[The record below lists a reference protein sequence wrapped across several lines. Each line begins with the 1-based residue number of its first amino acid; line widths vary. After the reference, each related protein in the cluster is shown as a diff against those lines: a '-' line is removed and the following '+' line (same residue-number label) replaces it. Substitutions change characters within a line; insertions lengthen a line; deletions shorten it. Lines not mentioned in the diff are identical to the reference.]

1 MRFILQQVFY
11 SLSTTT
17 YTTHQ
22 QLTRFVFFNENDFTK
37 ATVTYNITTKP
48 TRLTNSLR
56 GHLITAPELTNGGT
70 MTTKEIEK
78 TLSKSPELNQN
89 AITVLEKRYLKKN
102 DSGEPLEKPIDMFR
116 RVAMNIAEADKNYD
130 KDADTLKAAKTFYE
144 QMVTLKFLPNSP
156 TLMNAGRELQQLA
169 ACFVL
174 PVEDSLEGIF
184 ESVKNTALI
193 HKSGGGTGFS
203 FSRLRPKDDVV
214 KTTKGVSSGPVSF
227 MTVFDSAT
235 ETIKQGGTRR
245 GANMGILRIDH
256 PDVMDFIYAK
266 EDKSK
271 LTNFNLSVGITE
283 AFMKAVVEETDYDLI
298 NPKTGKKAGTLN
310 AKEVFDE
317 MVQLAWE
324 GGDPGI
330 VFLDRINAENPTP
343 KEGEIESTNPCG
355 EQPLLP
361 YESCN
366 LGSINL
372 GKFVKDGEI
381 DWKELEKTIEI
392 GVHFLDNVIDMN
404 KYPIPEID
412 RQTKRNR
419 KIGLGLMGWAD
430 MLAMLA
436 IPYNTEEACELGEKV
451 MKFIRDK
458 GREKSAEL
466 AKVRGNFPTFEESIY
481 PAMGFKNMRNATITT
496 IAPTG
501 TISIIGSCSGGIEP
515 YFAIAFYR
523 HVMDNNK
530 LVEVSPVFKEVA
542 EKEGF
547 LSDELLNK
555 VAETG
560 NVHDL
565 DLVPEKWQGAFVTS
579 HEITPF
585 WHTRMQAAFQKYTDN
600 AVSKTVNF
608 PNEATVDDVRKT
620 YLLSYNLGCKGT
632 TIYRDGSR
640 DGQVLNVGTDTN
652 KKTEDAQTDDIS
664 FQPKD
669 RPKVLV
675 GRTVEMMTGCG
686 KLYVTI
692 NQDEDGKPFEVFTS
706 MGKAGGCAQS
716 QCEAIG
722 RLISIDL
729 RSGGD
734 LNRIIKQ
741 LKGISC
747 HMRYGFGP
755 NTVLSCSDAVG
766 KALEQ
771 ATNSPTEITVSGKE
785 NSITVDQLLE
795 SSSIDDDDTIVKNG
809 ACPDCGASVEHVE
822 GCDICYSCGY
832 SKCS

>member
-1 MRFILQQVFY
+1 M
-11 SLSTTT
+11 SS
-17 YTTHQ
+17 
-22 QLTRFVFFNENDFTK
+22 
-37 ATVTYNITTKP
+37 
-48 TRLTNSLR
+48 
-56 GHLITAPELTNGGT
+56 
-70 MTTKEIEK
+70 KEIEK
-78 TLSKSPELNQN
+78 ALSQVPELTQN
-89 AITVLEKRYLKKN
+89 AITVLEKRYLKRDLNGK
-102 DSGEPLEKPIDMFR
+102 PTEKPIDMFR
-116 RVAMNIAEADKNYD
+116 RVALNIAEADKKFD
-130 KDADTLKAAKTFYE
+130 EKADIIATAKSFYE
-144 QMVTLKFLPNSP
+144 QMATLRFLPNSP
-156 TLMNAGRELQQLA
+156 TLMNAGRELQQLS

-184 ESVKNTALI
+184 EAVKHTALI

-203 FSRLRPKDDVV
+203 FSRLRPKDDSV
-214 KTTKGVSSGPVSF
+214 KTTRGVSSGPVSF
-227 MTVFDSAT
+227 MSVFDAAT

-245 GANMGILRIDH
+245 GANMGILRVDH
-256 PDVMDFIYAK
+256 PDIMDFIYAK
-266 EDKSK
+266 EDKTK

-283 AFMKAVVEETDYDLI
+283 NFMKALAEESDYDLI
-298 NPKTGKKAGTLN
+298 NPKTGKKTGTLN
-310 AKEVFDE
+310 AKDVFDK
-317 MVQLAWE
+317 MVELAWE
-324 GGDPGI
+324 GGDPG
-330 VFLDRINAENPTP
+330 VVYLDRINAANPTP
-343 KEGEIESTNPCG
+343 AEGEMESTNPCG

-372 GKFVKDGEI
+372 GKYVKDGAI
-381 DWKELEKTIEI
+381 DWDDLEKTIEI
-392 GVHFLDNVIDMN
+392 AVHFLDNVIEMN
-404 KYPIPEID
+404 KYPIKQID
-412 RQTKRNR
+412 EQTKRNR

-436 IPYNTEEACELGEKV
+436 VPYNTEEATKLAEDV

-458 GREKSAEL
+458 GREKSAKL
-466 AKVRGNFPTFEESIY
+466 AEIRGDFPAFPDSIY
-481 PAMGFKNMRNATITT
+481 PGLGFKHMRNATITT
-496 IAPTG
+496 VAPTG
-501 TISIIGSCSGGIEP
+501 TISIIGSCSSGIEP

-523 HVMDNNK
+523 QVMDNNK
-530 LVEVSPVFKEVA
+530 LVEVSPVFKEIA
-542 EKEGF
+542 KREGF
-547 LSDELLNK
+547 LSEDILNK

-560 NVHDL
+560 TVHGL
-565 DLVPEKWQGAFVTS
+565 DAVPEKWQQAFVTS
-579 HEITPF
+579 HEIAPV

-608 PNEATVDDVRKT
+608 PNEATIEDIRKT
-620 YLLSYNLGCKGT
+620 YLLSYNLGCKGI

-640 DGQVLNVGTDTN
+640 TGQVLNVGTKDKET
-652 KKTEDAQTDDIS
+652 KEAEAAAEKEFT
-664 FQPKD
+664 PKP

-692 NQDEDGKPFEVFTS
+692 NQDENGTPFEVFTS

-734 LNRIIKQ
+734 LERIIKQ

-771 ATNSPTEITVSGKE
+771 ATRSTTEIMVSTE
-785 NSITVDQLLE
+785 NNITVDKLLE
-795 SSSIDDDDTIVKNG
+795 SSDYSDDETVVKNG
-809 ACPDCGASVEHVE
+809 ACPDCGGPIEFVE

-832 SKCS
+832 SHCS

>member
-1 MRFILQQVFY
+1 MSSKEMEKALSLQ
-11 SLSTTT
+11 
-17 YTTHQ
+17 
-22 QLTRFVFFNENDFTK
+22 
-37 ATVTYNITTKP
+37 
-48 TRLTNSLR
+48 
-56 GHLITAPELTNGGT
+56 
-70 MTTKEIEK
+70 
-78 TLSKSPELNQN
+78 PELNQN
-89 AITVLEKRYLKKN
+89 AITVLEKRYLKR
-102 DSGEPLEKPIDMFR
+102 DVSGKPVEKPIDMFR
-116 RVAMNIAEADKNYD
+116 RVAMNIAEADKSYD
-130 KDADTLKAAKTFYE
+130 KNADILATAKKFYE
-144 QMVTLKFLPNSP
+144 QMATLKFLPNSP
-156 TLMNAGRELQQLA
+156 TLMNAGRELQQLS

-184 ESVKNTALI
+184 EAVKNTALI

-214 KTTKGVSSGPVSF
+214 KTTRGVSSGPVSF
-227 MTVFDSAT
+227 MTVFDAAT

-245 GANMGILRIDH
+245 GANMGILRVDH
-256 PDVMDFIYAK
+256 PDIMDFIYAK

-283 AFMKAVVEETDYDLI
+283 EFMKAVTDERDYDLI
-298 NPKTGKKAGTLN
+298 NPKTGEKAGSLS
-310 AKEVFDE
+310 AKGVFDK

-330 VFLDRINAENPTP
+330 VFLDRINAANPTP

-372 GKFVKDGEI
+372 GKYVKDGKI
-381 DWKELEKTIEI
+381 DWDDLENTINVA
-392 GVHFLDNVIDMN
+392 VHFLDNVIDMN
-404 KYPIPEID
+404 KYPIQQIND
-412 RQTKRNR
+412 QTKRNR

-430 MLAMLA
+430 MLAMLC
-436 IPYNTEEACELGEKV
+436 IPYNSDEATALAEEV

-458 GREKSAEL
+458 GREKSAAL
-466 AKVRGNFPTFEESIY
+466 AEIRGDFPSFKDSIY
-481 PAMGFKNMRNATITT
+481 PKMGFKNMRNATITT
-496 IAPTG
+496 VAPTG
-501 TISIIGSCSGGIEP
+501 TISIIGACSSGIEP

-523 HVMDNNK
+523 QVMDNNK
-530 LVEVSPVFKEVA
+530 LVEVSPVFKAIA

-547 LSDELLNK
+547 LSEDLLST

-560 NVHDL
+560 NVHGVDS
-565 DLVPEKWQGAFVTS
+565 VPEEWQKAFVTS
-579 HEITPF
+579 HEITPV

-608 PNEATVDDVRKT
+608 PNEATIEDVRKT
-620 YLLSYNLGCKGT
+620 YLLSYNLACKGT

-640 DGQVLNVGTDTN
+640 DGQVLNVGTKEKEAKGADSAAS
-652 KKTEDAQTDDIS
+652 TEIS
-664 FQPKD
+664 PRP
-669 RPKVLV
+669 RPKVLI

-692 NQDEDGKPFEVFTS
+692 NQDENGVPFEVFTS

-729 RSGGD
+729 RSGGN
-734 LNRIIKQ
+734 LERIIKQ

-771 ATNSPTEITVSGKE
+771 ATTSMTEIKVSKTDD
-785 NSITVDQLLE
+785 SVTVDKLL
-795 SSSIDDDDTIVKNG
+795 SDYDSDDTIVKNG
-809 ACPDCGASVEHVE
+809 ACPDCGGQVEHVE

-832 SKCS
+832 SHCS

>member
-1 MRFILQQVFY
+1 M
-11 SLSTTT
+11 S
-17 YTTHQ
+17 
-22 QLTRFVFFNENDFTK
+22 
-37 ATVTYNITTKP
+37 A
-48 TRLTNSLR
+48 
-56 GHLITAPELTNGGT
+56 
-70 MTTKEIEK
+70 KEIEK
-78 TLSKSPELNQN
+78 LLSREPELSSN
-89 AITVLEKRYLKKN
+89 AITVLEKRYLKKDN
-102 DSGEPLEKPIDMFR
+102 DGKPIEKPIDMFR
-116 RVAMNIAEADKNYD
+116 RVALNIAEADRLYD
-130 KDADTLKAAKTFYE
+130 KNADVLATAKTFYD
-144 QMVTLKFLPNSP
+144 QMVTLRFLPNSP

-184 ESVKNTALI
+184 EAVKNTALI

-227 MTVFDSAT
+227 MTVFDAAT

-245 GANMGILRIDH
+245 GANMGILRVDH
-256 PDVMDFIYAK
+256 PDIMDFIYAK

-271 LTNFNLSVGITE
+271 LTNFNVSVGITE
-283 AFMKAVVEETDYDLI
+283 KFMQAVLADGEYELI
-298 NPKTGKKAGTLN
+298 NPKTKKPTGKKK
-310 AKEVFDE
+310 AKDVFDK

-330 VFLDRINAENPTP
+330 VYLDRINAENPTP
-343 KEGEIESTNPCG
+343 KEGEMESTNPCG

-372 GKFVKDGEI
+372 GKYVKEGKI
-381 DWKELEKTIEI
+381 DWKELENTITVA
-392 GVHFLDNVIDMN
+392 VHFLDNVIDMN

-430 MLAMLA
+430 MLALMA
-436 IPYNTEEACELGEKV
+436 VPYNTEEATKLAEDV
-451 MKFIRDK
+451 MQFIRDT
-458 GREKSAEL
+458 GRKKSAEL
-466 AKVRGNFPTFEESIY
+466 AQIRGDFPTFKDSIF
-481 PAMGFKNMRNATITT
+481 PGLGFKNMRNATITT
-496 IAPTG
+496 VAPTG
-501 TISIIGSCSGGIEP
+501 TISIIGGCSSGIEP
-515 YFAIAFYR
+515 FFAIAFYR
-523 HVMDNNK
+523 QVMDNNK
-530 LVEVSPVFKEVA
+530 LVEVSPVFKEIA
-542 EKEGF
+542 KKEGF
-547 LSDELLNK
+547 LSPELLEQ

-560 NVHDL
+560 HVHGVDS
-565 DLVPEKWQGAFVTS
+565 VPEKWQNAFVTA
-579 HEITPF
+579 HDITPF
-585 WHTRMQAAFQKYTDN
+585 WHTRMQAAFQKFTDN

-608 PNEATVDDVRKT
+608 PNEATIDDVRKT

-640 DGQVLNVGTDTN
+640 TGQVLNVGTKD
-652 KKTEDAQTDDIS
+652 KEAEKTMSQEPCVFT
-664 FQPKD
+664 PRP
-669 RPKVLV
+669 RPKVLI
-675 GRTVEMMTGCG
+675 GQTVEMMTGCG

-692 NQDEDGKPFEVFTS
+692 NQDETGKPFEVFTS

-734 LNRIIKQ
+734 LDRIIKQ

-771 ATNSPTEITVSGKE
+771 ACNAQTEIKVSGKKDD
-785 NSITVDQLLE
+785 SITVDKLLE
-795 SSSIDDDDTIVKNG
+795 SSDHGEHIVKNG
-809 ACPDCGASVEHVE
+809 ACPDCGGPVEHVE

-832 SKCS
+832 SHCS

>member
-1 MRFILQQVFY
+1 MSVK
-11 SLSTTT
+11 
-17 YTTHQ
+17 
-22 QLTRFVFFNENDFTK
+22 D
-37 ATVTYNITTKP
+37 
-48 TRLTNSLR
+48 
-56 GHLITAPELTNGGT
+56 
-70 MTTKEIEK
+70 IEK
-78 TLSKSPELNQN
+78 ALSREPELNQN
-89 AITVLEKRYLKKN
+89 AITVLEKRYLKRDNNGKP
-102 DSGEPLEKPIDMFR
+102 SEKPIDMFR
-116 RVAMNIAEADKNYD
+116 RVALNIAEADKLYD
-130 KDADTLKAAKTFYE
+130 KNANILASAKEFYE
-144 QMVTLKFLPNSP
+144 QMVTLRFLPNSP

-184 ESVKNTALI
+184 EAVKNTALI

-214 KTTKGVSSGPVSF
+214 KTTRGVSSGPVSF
-227 MTVFDSAT
+227 MTVFDAAT

-245 GANMGILRIDH
+245 GANMGILRVDH
-256 PDVMDFIYAK
+256 PDIMDFIYAK
-266 EDKSK
+266 EDKTK
-271 LTNFNLSVGITE
+271 LTNFNLSVGLTE
-283 AFMKAVVEETDYDLI
+283 KFMQAVLEDKEYDLI
-298 NPKTGKKAGTLN
+298 NPKTKSVAGQLR
-310 AKEVFDE
+310 AKDVFDK

-330 VFLDRINAENPTP
+330 VYLDRINAENPTP
-343 KEGEIESTNPCG
+343 KEGEMESTNPCG

-372 GKFVKDGEI
+372 GRFVKDGQI
-381 DWKELEKTIEI
+381 DWADLEKTITVA
-392 GVHFLDNVIDMN
+392 VHFLDNVIDMN

-430 MLAMLA
+430 MLAMLC
-436 IPYNTEEACELGEKV
+436 IPYNSDEATKLAEDV
-451 MKFIRDK
+451 MQFIRDK
-458 GREKSAEL
+458 GREKSAAL
-466 AKVRGNFPTFEESIY
+466 AEIRGDFPTFKDSVY
-481 PAMGFKNMRNATITT
+481 PAKGFKNMRNATITT
-496 IAPTG
+496 VAPTG
-501 TISIIGSCSGGIEP
+501 TISIIAGCSSGIEP
-515 YFAIAFYR
+515 FFAIAFYR
-523 HVMDNNK
+523 QVMDNNK
-530 LVEVSPVFKEVA
+530 LVEVSPVFKDIA
-542 EKEGF
+542 KREGF
-547 LSDELLNK
+547 LTDELLDQ

-560 NVHDL
+560 AVHDIES
-565 DLVPEKWQGAFVTS
+565 VPEKWQKAFVTA
-579 HEITPF
+579 HDITPF
-585 WHTRMQAAFQKYTDN
+585 WHTKMQAAFQKFTDN

-608 PNEATVDDVRKT
+608 PNEATVEDVRRT

-640 DGQVLNVGTDTN
+640 TGQVLNVGTKD
-652 KKTEDAQTDDIS
+652 KEAKPESVSQEPCVFA
-664 FQPKD
+664 PKP

-692 NQDEDGKPFEVFTS
+692 NQDENGKAFEVFTS

-722 RLISIDL
+722 RLISINL
-729 RSGGD
+729 RSGGEID
-734 LNRIIKQ
+734 RIIKQ

-771 ATNSPTEITVSGKE
+771 ALRDNTEIKVSGKQDD
-785 NSITVDQLLE
+785 SITVDKLLE
-795 SSSIDDDDTIVKNG
+795 KAEKAEQEGIKVKNG
-809 ACPDCGASVEHVE
+809 ACPDCGGPVEHVE

-832 SKCS
+832 SHCS